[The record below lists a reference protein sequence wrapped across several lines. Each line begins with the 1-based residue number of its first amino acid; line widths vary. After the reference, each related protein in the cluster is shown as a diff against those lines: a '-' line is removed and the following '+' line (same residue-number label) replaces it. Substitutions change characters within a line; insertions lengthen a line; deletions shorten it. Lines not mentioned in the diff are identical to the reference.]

1 MMGEKGP
8 FCQCYSISL
17 AVFSILHECAG
28 MTSASV
34 PEISPT
40 LRIMQGARPRGGL
53 IMLHPKAGDQ
63 GAYIKRRVLSGCV
76 LVWRYWVQ

>member
-28 MTSASV
+28 MTSASI

-40 LRIMQGARPRGGL
+40 LRIMVHPR
-53 IMLHPKAGDQ
+53 AGDQ

-76 LVWRYWVQ
+76 LAWRYWVQ